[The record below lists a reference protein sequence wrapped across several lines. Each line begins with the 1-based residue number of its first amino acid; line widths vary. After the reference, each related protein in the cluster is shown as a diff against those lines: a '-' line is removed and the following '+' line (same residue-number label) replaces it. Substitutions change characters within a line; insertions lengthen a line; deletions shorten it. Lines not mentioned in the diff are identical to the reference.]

1 MIFILKEYRT
11 MVTMKIKKVI
21 YFVYAPFCQRDYKR
35 FGIEIMNN
43 NGFLVEV
50 WDFTPIIYPEAYQ
63 AVKPIDS
70 IDISKY
76 SYYKIYLRKIEAKQ
90 AIANLKKDT
99 IIISIMPGYSFKTYF
114 IYKELS
120 KANISYCFF
129 CSNAIPTYTK
139 IKELSS
145 GINKRS
151 FVCFYN
157 KFKSINLSKISE
169 FIFKNIS
176 HYWFPIQF
184 SEFIF
189 AGGSQSIL
197 NYNIPRSVDIKI
209 VWCHTLDYDLY
220 LDNIKVGFKKKLKS
234 EKYVVFIDEY
244 IPFHPDYFFMNIKS
258 PTTPEIYYPILCNF
272 FKYIEEKTGLKV
284 IIAAHPRSR
293 YEEHTDYFGGREA
306 IRGETRDLIR
316 GCEFVLTHYST
327 SLNFAVL
334 HKKPVIFI
342 TTNDLERS
350 TIDANYIYSYS
361 WEFKKIAYNIE
372 QNYNIDWNKELIIN
386 EKIYNN
392 YKEKYIKKNGSKEEY
407 FWQIA
412 ADEIKKME
420 KH

>member
-1 MIFILKEYRT
+1 

-21 YFVYAPFCQRDYKR
+21 YFIYAPFCQRDYKR

-50 WDFTPIIYPEAYQ
+50 WEFTPIIHPAAYQ
-63 AVKPIDS
+63 AVKPLDS
-70 IDISKY
+70 IDISKH
-76 SYYKIYLRKIEAKQ
+76 SYYKIYLRKIDAKE

-120 KANISYCFF
+120 KANISYCFI
-129 CSNAIPTYTK
+129 CSNAIPSYTK

-145 GINKRS
+145 GIIKRS
-151 FVCFYN
+151 IDYFYS
-157 KFKSINLSKISE
+157 KFNSINLRRINE
-169 FIFKNIS
+169 FIFKIIS
-176 HYWFPIQF
+176 HHYLPIQF

-197 NYNIPRSVDIKI
+197 NYNIPRSVDTEI

-220 LDNIKVGFKKKLKS
+220 LDNIKVGSKKKLKS
-234 EKYVVFIDEY
+234 DKYVVFIDGY
-244 IPFHPDYFFMNIKS
+244 VPFHPDYFLGNSKP
-258 PTTPEIYYPILCNF
+258 PTTPEIYYSILCNF
-272 FKYIEEKTGLKV
+272 FKYVEEKTGLKV
-284 IIAAHPRSR
+284 IIAAHPRSK
-293 YEEHTDYFGGREA
+293 YEEHPDYFRSREV

-316 GCEFVLTHYST
+316 GCEFVLAHGSA

-334 HKKPVIFI
+334 YKKPVIFI
-342 TTNDLERS
+342 TTNDLEQSRR
-350 TIDANYIYSYS
+350 DANYIYAFS
-361 WEFKKIAYNIE
+361 WEFNKIPYNIE
-372 QNYNIDWNKELIIN
+372 QNYDIDWNKELIIN
-386 EKIYNN
+386 EEIYNN
-392 YKEKYIKKNGSKEEY
+392 YKEKYIKKKGSKEEY

-412 ADEIKKME
+412 ADEIKKIE

>member
-1 MIFILKEYRT
+1 MIFILKEYRA

-63 AVKPIDS
+63 VVKPIDS
-70 IDISKY
+70 IDISKH

-99 IIISIMPGYSFKTYF
+99 IIISIMPGYTFKTYF

-120 KANISYCFF
+120 KTNISYCFL
-129 CSNAIPTYTK
+129 CSNSIPTYTK

-145 GINKRS
+145 GINK
-151 FVCFYN
+151 CNIDYFYS
-157 KFKSINLSKISE
+157 KFNSINLQRINK
-169 FIFKNIS
+169 FIFRNIS
-176 HYWFPIQF
+176 RYYLPIQF

-189 AGGSQSIL
+189 SGGSQSIL
-197 NYNIPRSVDIKI
+197 NYNIPRSVDTKI
-209 VWCHTLDYDLY
+209 IWCHTLDYDLY

-234 EKYVVFIDEY
+234 EKYVVFIDGY
-244 IPFHPDYFFMNIKS
+244 VPFHPDYFFRNVKP
-258 PTTPEIYYPILCNF
+258 PTTPEIYYSILCNF
-272 FKYIEEKTGLKV
+272 FAYVEEKTGLKV
-284 IIAAHPRSR
+284 IIAAHPRSK
-293 YEEHTDYFGGREA
+293 YEEHPDYFGNREI

-327 SLNFAVL
+327 SLNFAIL
-334 HKKPVIFI
+334 YKKPVIFI

-350 TIDANYIYSYS
+350 IIDANSIYAFS
-361 WEFKKIAYNIE
+361 WEF
-372 QNYNIDWNKELIIN
+372 
-386 EKIYNN
+386 
-392 YKEKYIKKNGSKEEY
+392 
-407 FWQIA
+407 
-412 ADEIKKME
+412 
-420 KH
+420 

>member
-1 MIFILKEYRT
+1 MIFILKEYRA

-70 IDISKY
+70 IDISKH
-76 SYYKIYLRKIEAKQ
+76 SYYKIYLRKIEAKL

-129 CSNAIPTYTK
+129 CSNAIPAYTK
-139 IKELSS
+139 IKELYS
-145 GINKRS
+145 GINKRR
-151 FVCFYN
+151 FMYFYN
-157 KFKSINLSKISE
+157 KFKSVNLSKISE

-189 AGGSQSIL
+189 TGGSQSIL
-197 NYNIPRSVDIKI
+197 NYNIPRSVDTKI

-244 IPFHPDYFFMNIKS
+244 IPFHPDYFFMNIKP

-272 FKYIEEKTGLKV
+272 FKYVEKETGIKV

-293 YEEHTDYFGGREA
+293 YEEHPDYFGGREA

-392 YKEKYIKKNGSKEEY
+392 YKEKYIKKNGTKEEY
-407 FWQIA
+407 FWQIV

-420 KH
+420 KY

>member
-1 MIFILKEYRT
+1 MIFILKEYRA
-11 MVTMKIKKVI
+11 MGIMKIKKVI

-50 WDFTPIIYPEAYQ
+50 WEFTPIIYPAAYQ

-70 IDISKY
+70 IDISKR
-76 SYYKIYLRKIEAKQ
+76 SCYKIYLRKIEAKQ

-99 IIISIMPGYSFKTYF
+99 IIISIAPGYSFKTYF

-139 IKELSS
+139 IKELYS

-151 FVCFYN
+151 IDYFYN
-157 KFKSINLSKISE
+157 KLNSINLQRISE

-176 HYWFPIQF
+176 HYYLPIEF
-184 SEFIF
+184 SKFIF

-197 NYNIPRSVDIKI
+197 NYNIPRSVDTKI

-220 LDNIKVGFKKKLKS
+220 LDNIKAGFKKKLKS
-234 EKYVVFIDEY
+234 DKYVVFIDGY
-244 IPFHPDYFFMNIKS
+244 MPFHPDYFFSNIK
-258 PTTPEIYYPILCNF
+258 PLITPEIYYSILCNF
-272 FKYIEEKTGLKV
+272 FKYVEEKTGLKV
-284 IIAAHPRSR
+284 IIAAHPRSK
-293 YEEHTDYFGGREA
+293 YEEHPDYFESREV

-334 HKKPVIFI
+334 YKKPVIFI

-350 TIDANYIYSYS
+350 TIDANIIYSYS
-361 WEFKKIAYNIE
+361 WEFKKTAYNIE
-372 QNYNIDWNKELIIN
+372 QNYDIDWNKELIIN
-386 EKIYNN
+386 EKTYNN

-412 ADEIKKME
+412 ADEIKKVRFF
-420 KH
+420 

>member
-1 MIFILKEYRT
+1 

-50 WDFTPIIYPEAYQ
+50 WEFTPIIHPEAYQ

-70 IDISKY
+70 IDISKH

-99 IIISIMPGYSFKTYF
+99 IIISIAPGYSFKTYF

-139 IKELSS
+139 TKEPSS
-145 GINKRS
+145 EINKRS
-151 FVCFYN
+151 FKWFYN
-157 KFKSINLSKISE
+157 KFKNINLLKIGK

-176 HYWFPIQF
+176 YYYLPIQY
-184 SEFIF
+184 SKFIF
-189 AGGSQSIL
+189 AGGTQSIL
-197 NYNIPRSVDIKI
+197 NYNIPRSVDTKI

-220 LDNIKVGFKKKLKS
+220 LDNIKVGFKKKRKS
-234 EKYVVFIDEY
+234 EKYALFIDGY
-244 IPFHPDYFFMNIKS
+244 MPFHPDYFFMNIKP
-258 PTTPEIYYPILCNF
+258 PTTPETYYPILCNF
-272 FKYIEEKTGLKV
+272 FKYVEEKTGLKV
-284 IIAAHPRSR
+284 IIAAHPRSKH
-293 YEEHTDYFGGREA
+293 EEHPDYFGSREV
-306 IRGETRDLIR
+306 IRGKTRNLTR

-334 HKKPVIFI
+334 YKKPVIFI

-350 TIDANYIYSYS
+350 RIDANYIYSYS
-361 WEFKKIAYNIE
+361 WEFKKNAYNIE
-372 QNYNIDWNKELIIN
+372 QNYDIDWNGELIIN

-407 FWQIA
+407 FWQIV
-412 ADEIKKME
+412 ADEIKNSQYII
-420 KH
+420 

>member
-1 MIFILKEYRT
+1 MA
-11 MVTMKIKKVI
+11 TMKIKKVI

-70 IDISKY
+70 IDISKH
-76 SYYKIYLRKIEAKQ
+76 SYYKIYLRKIEAKL

-129 CSNAIPTYTK
+129 CSNAIPAYTK
-139 IKELSS
+139 IKELYS
-145 GINKRS
+145 GINKRR
-151 FVCFYN
+151 FMYFYN
-157 KFKSINLSKISE
+157 KFKSVNLSKISE

-189 AGGSQSIL
+189 TGGSQSIL
-197 NYNIPRSVDIKI
+197 NYNIPRSVDTKI

-244 IPFHPDYFFMNIKS
+244 IPFHPDYFFMNIKP

-272 FKYIEEKTGLKV
+272 FKYVEKETGIKV

-293 YEEHTDYFGGREA
+293 YEEHPDYFGGREA

-392 YKEKYIKKNGSKEEY
+392 YKEKYIKKNGTKEEY
-407 FWQIA
+407 FWQIV

-420 KH
+420 KY

>member
-1 MIFILKEYRT
+1 MIFILKEYRA

-63 AVKPIDS
+63 DLKPLDS
-70 IDISKY
+70 IDISKH

-99 IIISIMPGYSFKTYF
+99 IIISIEPGYRSKTDF
-114 IYKELS
+114 IYKGLS

-139 IKELSS
+139 IKELYS
-145 GINKRS
+145 GINKCN
-151 FVCFYN
+151 FMYFYN
-157 KFKSINLSKISE
+157 KFKSVNLSKISK

-176 HYWFPIQF
+176 HYWFTIQL

-189 AGGSQSIL
+189 AGGSQSIV
-197 NYNIPRSVDIKI
+197 NYNIPRSIYTKI

-220 LDNIKVGFKKKLKS
+220 LDDIKVGFKKKLKS
-234 EKYVVFIDEY
+234 EKYVVFIDGY
-244 IPFHPDYFFMNIKS
+244 VPFRPDYIFRNVKTPI
-258 PTTPEIYYPILCNF
+258 TPEIYYSILCNF
-272 FKYIEEKTGLKV
+272 FKYVEEKTVLKV
-284 IIAAHPRSR
+284 IIAAHPRAK
-293 YEEHTDYFGGREA
+293 YEEHPDYFRGREV

-316 GCEFVLTHYST
+316 GCEFVLAHCST
-327 SLNFAVL
+327 SLSFAVL
-334 HKKPVIFI
+334 YKKPVIFI

-350 TIDANYIYSYS
+350 TVDANYIYSYS
-361 WEFKKIAYNIE
+361 WEFKKNAHNIE
-372 QNYNIDWNKELIIN
+372 QNYDIDWNKELIIN

-407 FWQIA
+407 YWQIV

-420 KH
+420 KY

>member
-1 MIFILKEYRT
+1 MILILKECRE
-11 MVTMKIKKVI
+11 MATMKIKKVI

-70 IDISKY
+70 IDISKH
-76 SYYKIYLRKIEAKQ
+76 SYYKIYLRKIDAKQ
-90 AIANLKKDT
+90 AIANLKEDT
-99 IIISIMPGYSFKTYF
+99 IIISIMPSYSFKTYF

-120 KANISYCFF
+120 KANIPYCFF

-139 IKELSS
+139 IKELYS

-151 FVCFYN
+151 IDYFYS
-157 KFKSINLSKISE
+157 KLYSINLQRISE
-169 FIFKNIS
+169 FIFKYIS
-176 HYWFPIQF
+176 HYYLPIEF
-184 SEFIF
+184 SKFIF

-197 NYNIPRSVDIKI
+197 NYNIPRSVDTKI

-220 LDNIKVGFKKKLKS
+220 LDNIKAGFKKKLKS
-234 EKYVVFIDEY
+234 EKYVVFIDVCL
-244 IPFHPDYFFMNIKS
+244 PFHPDYFFKNIKP
-258 PTTPEIYYPILCNF
+258 PTTPEIYYSILRNF
-272 FKYIEEKTGLKV
+272 FKYVEEKTGLKI
-284 IIAAHPRSR
+284 IIAAHPRSK
-293 YEEHTDYFGGREA
+293 YEEHPDYFGGREI
-306 IRGETRDLIR
+306 IRGETRNLIR

-334 HKKPVIFI
+334 YKKPVVFI

-350 TIDANYIYSYS
+350 RINANHIYGFS
-361 WEFKKIAYNIE
+361 WEFEKIPYNIE
-372 QNYNIDWNKELIIN
+372 QNYDIDWSKELIIN

-412 ADEIKKME
+412 ADEIKKVRFP
-420 KH
+420 

>member
-1 MIFILKEYRT
+1 MIFIIKECKAVT
-11 MVTMKIKKVI
+11 TMKIKKVI
-21 YFVYAPFCQRDYKR
+21 YFVFAPFCQRDYKR

-50 WDFTPIIYPEAYQ
+50 WDFTPIIYPEAFQ

-70 IDISKY
+70 IDISKHN
-76 SYYKIYLRKIEAKQ
+76 YYKIYLRKTEAKQ

-99 IIISIMPGYSFKTYF
+99 IIISIAPGYSFKTYF

-120 KANISYCFF
+120 KTNIPYCFF

-139 IKELSS
+139 IKELYS

-151 FVCFYN
+151 IDYFYCKLN
-157 KFKSINLSKISE
+157 SINLQRISE

-176 HYWFPIQF
+176 HYYLPIKF
-184 SEFIF
+184 SKFIF

-197 NYNIPRSVDIKI
+197 NYNIPRSVDTKI

-220 LDNIKVGFKKKLKS
+220 LDNIKAGFKKKLKS
-234 EKYVVFIDEY
+234 EKYVLFIDGY
-244 IPFHPDYFFMNIKS
+244 VPFHPDYFFRNVKP

-272 FKYIEEKTGLKV
+272 FKYVEEKTGLKV
-284 IIAAHPRSR
+284 IIAAHPRSK
-293 YEEHTDYFGGREA
+293 YEEHPDYFGGREV
-306 IRGETRDLIR
+306 IRGKTRDLIR

-334 HKKPVIFI
+334 YKKPVIFI

-361 WEFKKIAYNIE
+361 WELKRTAYNIE
-372 QNYNIDWNKELIIN
+372 QSYDIDWNKELIIN
-386 EKIYNN
+386 QKIYNN

-412 ADEIKKME
+412 ADEIKKLNFY
-420 KH
+420 